1 VKLGIVYHMPFWRAA
16 DGTLREL
23 EGSFARYVDSLA
35 PYFDEIS
42 LCVPTL
48 EHPAGEGTAIRSSN
62 VTVAPMPFFEGP
74 AQFYPKLPAILPKLA
89 AWVRGLDVLHC
100 RVPTP
105 AAPFA
110 FGFARMMGKPAF
122 ILIVGD
128 LRALLPAMPYR
139 GVKKIIWRGYTE
151 FEEWGMQW
159 MANHALAFA
168 NGGALTEKHSR
179 PNRQV
184 IQTTTTTISAA
195 DIATR
200 TDTCLGRPVRILTVS
215 RIDPRKGLR
224 VLPAAMEQ
232 LAARGIDATIDI
244 VGPAVGRPGE
254 DEKVAIA
261 ADAAARHVDSRVTLV
276 GAVPLDQ
283 LLPLYRNYDVFVLPT
298 LPGEGIPRVLLESMT
313 SGMPVI
319 TTRVS
324 GIPSLITHEVNGLL
338 MDENSASSVANAVER
353 VVTDAPLRQ
362 RLIAN
367 GYETARGRTLE
378 AQAATMMAAVAQQL
392 GLTLAVRSVR
402 LQADQFQ
409 ADHS

>member
-1 VKLGIVYHMPFWRAA
+1 MKLGIVYHMPFWRAA

-48 EHPAGEGTAIRSSN
+48 DAPSSEGTAIRSSN
-62 VTVAPMPFFEGP
+62 VTLVSMPSFEGP
-74 AQFYPKLPAILPKLA
+74 AQFYPKLPLTLPKLA

-110 FGFARMMGKPAF
+110 FSFARMMGKPAF
-122 ILIVGD
+122 ILVVGD
-128 LRALLPAMPYR
+128 LRALLPTMPYK
-139 GVKKIIWRGYTE
+139 GLKKIIWRGYTE
-151 FEEWGMQW
+151 YEEWGMQW
-159 MANHALAFA
+159 MADHSLAFA
-168 NGGALTEKHSR
+168 NGRALTEKHSR
-179 PNRQV
+179 PNRRV
-184 IQTTTTTISAA
+184 VQTTTTTISAT

-200 TDTCLGRPVRILTVS
+200 TDTCPGRPVRILTVS

-244 VGPAVGRPGE
+244 VGPSIGRPG
-254 DEKVAIA
+254 DEETRAIA
-261 ADAAARHVDSRVTLV
+261 EDAVARHVESRVNVV
-276 GAVPLDQ
+276 GPVPLDE
-283 LLPLYRNYDVFVLPT
+283 LLPRYRTYDVFVLPT
-298 LPGEGIPRVLLESMT
+298 LPGEGIPRVLLESMS
-313 SGMPVI
+313 SGMPVV

-324 GIPSLITHEVNGLL
+324 GIPSLITHEMNGLL
-338 MDENSASSVANAVER
+338 MEDNSGRSVADAVGR
-353 VVTDAPLRQ
+353 IVTDAQLRQ

-378 AQAATMMAAVAQQL
+378 AQAAKMMTVVSEQL
-392 GLTLAVRSVR
+392 GLHLAAPSVR
-402 LQADQFQ
+402 LQPDGV